1 MSNLRT
7 LTKSARWETTH
18 HGMIVSFSFLSS
30 FICFRVLFYFI
41 VLNLEFCITF
51 ILALHSAYCIIKK
64 KERTLPRP
72 RHMCVVKKRN
82 RTESHAVA
90 WLEACL

>member
-18 HGMIVSFSFLSS
+18 HGIIVPFSFLFS

-64 KERTLPRP
+64 IRMRRER
-72 RHMCVVKKRN
+72 VADASA
-82 RTESHAVA
+82 SHVH
-90 WLEACL
+90 